1 MSRRQLVH
9 ALGLLLAVGL
19 LGGAIWTIARDQTV
33 LSRCVDALTRAPWWM
48 ALSAVGLTI
57 SFIPL
62 SGIVFD
68 RLTRIRDQVPLAEMT
83 ALVSASAL
91 LNLLPL
97 KPGIASRAVYLAAMH
112 RIPLARSL
120 TVSLVALGISAVL
133 AGLVAAALW
142 IAGFVGFPWLLA
154 VGVLVVLIG
163 LPAIPRT
170 AIPSAGS
177 THQGRSTAL
186 RFFCQAAL
194 CRLVE
199 VFAAALR
206 SWLCFQMI
214 GTPITA
220 PTALATG
227 CVATIASLV
236 PTGAGGLGVRE
247 WLVALLGPMLHAY
260 AVDVGLAA
268 ELLGRSLD
276 LVVTGVCG
284 GASAFWLSRRLRAAA
299 AR

>member
-1 MSRRQLVH
+1 MRRQRLIRTI
-9 ALGLLLAVGL
+9 GLLLAAGL
-19 LGGAIWTIARDQTV
+19 LGGAIWTIARDEAV
-33 LSRCVDALTRAPWWM
+33 RHRCGDALAQAPWWM
-48 ALSAVGLTI
+48 TLAAIALTV
-57 SFIPL
+57 SFVPL
-62 SGIVFD
+62 SGLVFD

-112 RIPLARSL
+112 RIPLARSV
-120 TVSLVALGISAVL
+120 TVSLVALGISAAL
-133 AGLVAAALW
+133 AVLVAAALW
-142 IAGFVGFPWLLA
+142 IAGSAGAPWWIP
-154 VGVLVVLIG
+154 VGVVAVIVAM
-163 LPAIPRT
+163 PAVPWSGNTAANHLRTPR
-170 AIPSAGS
+170 SA
-177 THQGRSTAL
+177 AL
-186 RFFCQAAL
+186 RFFCQGAL

-199 VFAAALR
+199 IFAAAMR
-206 SWLCFQMI
+206 SWICFQMI

-220 PTALATG
+220 STALAAG

-236 PTGAGGLGVRE
+236 PTGAGGIGVRE

-284 GASAFWLSRRLRAAA
+284 GASALWLSRRLRAVG